1 MVVIVLTDLSFN
13 QFGVHRCMIASV
25 FSRGA
30 YTEIHTHDNN
40 TLFVMDTVGDILK
53 QLFNERGST

>member
-1 MVVIVLTDLSFN
+1 MITLTDLSFN
-13 QFGVHRCMIASV
+13 QFSVHRCMIASV
-25 FSRGA
+25 CSRGA

-53 QLFNERGST
+53 QLFVERSNT